1 MHEVGALHASAPD
14 SRAPVGA
21 ASPMG
26 KRTPIRGP
34 VQMGRT
40 STGWGSFHPLSM
52 PSSFSLWPNAPP
64 QEATAPPHHTLTRHP
79 RPTKSIF
86 QEADAPRHWDKRERG
101 RWLCFPGD
109 GRKCSGIFH
118 ISDAA
123 GADAIWLL
131 KKNDLTRLSAGFSY
145 LCGSEVMTNT

>member
-1 MHEVGALHASAPD
+1 MGALHASAPD

-26 KRTPIRGP
+26 RRTAIRGP
-34 VQMGRT
+34 VQTGRT
-40 STGWGSFHPLSM
+40 STGWGSFHPLS
-52 PSSFSLWPNAPP
+52 SFSLWTDAPP

-79 RPTKSIF
+79 GPMKSIF
-86 QEADAPRHWDKRERG
+86 QEADAPGHWDKRERG
-101 RWLCFPGD
+101 RWLCFLGD

-131 KKNDLTRLSAGFSY
+131 KKNELTHLSAVFSY